1 MKILNRLVCF
11 IFGHRWKV
19 ANEVISKI
27 FFKECSRCSKEKY
40 SHKMKSIMLSFFQFN
55 IELSK
60 FVQEAYF
67 LKWNH
72 LSEAEMRIV
81 HQESSKIIQSEAQ
94 YDVDHI
100 EFVRK
105 KIMTIN
111 RKMLKKLMN
120 IQKNI
125 SRNLYENA

>member
-1 MKILNRLVCF
+1 
-11 IFGHRWKV
+11 
-19 ANEVISKI
+19 
-27 FFKECSRCSKEKY
+27 
-40 SHKMKSIMLSFFQFN
+40 MKSIMLSFFQFN

-125 SRNLYENA
+125 